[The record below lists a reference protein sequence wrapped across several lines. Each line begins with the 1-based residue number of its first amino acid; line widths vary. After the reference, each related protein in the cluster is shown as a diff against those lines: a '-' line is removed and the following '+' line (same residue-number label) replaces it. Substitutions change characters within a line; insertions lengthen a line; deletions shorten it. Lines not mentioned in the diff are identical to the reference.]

1 MGLWGRLKKKA
12 KRVGKAVGKTAKKV
26 GRQVKRS
33 AAVAAPALL
42 GPGLGEKVGV
52 AIAKTAGKT
61 AIKSTY
67 SGMGRVSNV
76 TGRVV
81 QVVGTAVAT
90 WFGGP
95 ILGSAAYRGTA
106 LLRQLSQHEI
116 AEAKYKAGVSQSR
129 GHNVVWKKQ
138 PIRIVEALAVG
149 VAGAAAGSIAGGTSF
164 FASGSSMV
172 SGILGGGSTA
182 AGGAS
187 SAMLSS
193 TEAMVA
199 GETASGVAAAAAP
212 AAGSSLLTTAG
223 VGLGTSLVS
232 TILPKL
238 FGGGGGTSTGGVE
251 TGGVEVYTG
260 EGGGAAGEA
269 GFAGMADQ
277 ASDFLS
283 SDVGGIPMALIVGV
297 VAVGLIWY
305 FA

>member
-1 MGLWGRLKKKA
+1 MGWKKFRKKFRKTV
-12 KRVGKAVGKTAKKV
+12 KRVGK
-26 GRQVKRS
+26 QIKRS

-52 AIAKTAGKT
+52 SIAKTAGKT

-67 SGMGRVSNV
+67 KRMGQVSNV

-95 ILGSAAYRGTA
+95 ILGSMAYRATA
-106 LLRQLSQHEI
+106 LGRQLGQKEI
-116 AEAKYKAGVSQSR
+116 KEAKFKAGLTTTR
-129 GHNVVWKKQ
+129 GHKIVWRKQ
-138 PIRIVEALAVG
+138 PVRILEAAAVG
-149 VAGAAAGSIAGGTSF
+149 FGGAIAGSLAGGTSV

-172 SGILGGGSTA
+172 SGIFGGGTAA

-187 SAMLSS
+187 PAMLSS

-212 AAGSSLLTTAG
+212 AAGSSLLTTAA
-223 VGLGTSLVS
+223 VGLGGSLVS
-232 TILPKL
+232 TVLPRL

-260 EGGGAAGEA
+260 EGGGAAGET

-283 SDVGGIPMALIVGV
+283 SEVGGIPMALIVGV

>member
-1 MGLWGRLKKKA
+1 MGWKKFRKKFRKTV
-12 KRVGKAVGKTAKKV
+12 KRVGK
-26 GRQVKRS
+26 QIKRS

-67 SGMGRVSNV
+67 SGMSRVSNV
-76 TGRVV
+76 TGRIV
-81 QVVGTAVAT
+81 QIAGTVVGTVFA
-90 WFGGP
+90 GP
-95 ILGSAAYRGTA
+95 IAGSAIYRGTA
-106 LLRQLSQHEI
+106 LLRQLSQHEM
-116 AEAKYKAGVSQSR
+116 AEAKFKAGVSQTR

-138 PIRIVEALAVG
+138 PLRIVEGLAAG
-149 VAGAAAGSIAGGTSF
+149 VGAAAVGAIAGGTSI

-172 SGILGGGSTA
+172 SGIFGGGTAA

-187 SAMLSS
+187 PAMLSS

-212 AAGSSLLTTAG
+212 AAGSSLLTTAA
-223 VGLGTSLVS
+223 VGLGGSLVS
-232 TILPKL
+232 TVLPRL

-260 EGGGAAGEA
+260 EGGGAAGET